1 MLSSCPQHIKR
12 LDYKAIAPYLQ
23 QQSNQA
29 ASMDIINN
37 SPLGKTTKYS
47 DKYDNSLLFPI
58 PRKNTRQC
66 EVGELPFSGY
76 DIWHAYEI
84 SWLDQKG
91 KPQITLAEIIL
102 PYDSPNLVESKSLK
116 LYLNSFNDSKF
127 ATTNE
132 VIDTIQKDLSRAASK
147 EVKVRFYTETKVPI
161 IAKFNDSKLLD
172 NIEVEIDTYTPSK
185 SLLHTNYTIVS
196 ESLCSNLL
204 KSNCPVTGQPDWA
217 SVLIDYKGPQ
227 IDHESLLKYV
237 ISFRNYQEF
246 HEQCVERMF
255 LDIMEECKP
264 ELLTVYARYTRRGGL
279 DINPIRTNDP
289 SYKLNNKF
297 RMIRQ

>member
-1 MLSSCPQHIKR
+1 
-12 LDYKAIAPYLQ
+12 
-23 QQSNQA
+23 
-29 ASMDIINN
+29 MDNNPLNN
-37 SPLGKTTKYS
+37 SPLGKTTQYS
-47 DKYDNSLLFPI
+47 DKYDKFLLFPI
-58 PRKNTRQC
+58 PRKNTRKC
-66 EVGELPFSGY
+66 VVNKLPFTGY

-84 SWLDQKG
+84 SWLDPKG

-102 PYDSPNLVESKSLK
+102 PYNSPNLIESKSLK

-127 ATTNE
+127 STAKE
-132 VIDTIQKDLSRAASK
+132 VLNTIQKDLSQAAEK
-147 EVKVRFYTETKVPI
+147 EVKVNFYTETKAPI
-161 IAKFNDSKLLD
+161 ITNFKNSKLLD
-172 NIEVEIDTYTPSK
+172 DIDVEIDTYTPSK
-185 SLLHTNYTIVS
+185 SLLKTNNKIVS

-217 SVLIDYKGPQ
+217 SVLINYKGPQ

-255 LDIMEECKP
+255 LDIMDKCKP

-279 DINPIRTNDP
+279 DINPMRTNDP
-289 SYKLNNKF
+289 SYKLDNHF

>member
-1 MLSSCPQHIKR
+1 M
-12 LDYKAIAPYLQ
+12 
-23 QQSNQA
+23 N
-29 ASMDIINN
+29 IINN

-47 DKYDNSLLFPI
+47 DKYDSSLLFPI
-58 PRKNTRQC
+58 PRKNTRKC
-66 EVGELPFSGY
+66 EVDDLPFKGY

-84 SWLDQKG
+84 SWLDKKG
-91 KPQITLAEIIL
+91 KPQVTLAEIIL

-127 ATTNE
+127 ATKNE
-132 VIDTIQKDLSRAASK
+132 VLERIQKDVSESAEK

-161 IAKFNDSKLLD
+161 ITTFNNSKLLD
-172 NIEVEIDTYTPSK
+172 DLDVEIDTYTPSK
-185 SLLHTNYTIVS
+185 SLLGTNSKIIS

-255 LDIMEECKP
+255 LDIMEKCKP

-279 DINPIRTNDP
+279 DINPLRTNNP
-289 SYKLNNKF
+289 SYKLDNSF